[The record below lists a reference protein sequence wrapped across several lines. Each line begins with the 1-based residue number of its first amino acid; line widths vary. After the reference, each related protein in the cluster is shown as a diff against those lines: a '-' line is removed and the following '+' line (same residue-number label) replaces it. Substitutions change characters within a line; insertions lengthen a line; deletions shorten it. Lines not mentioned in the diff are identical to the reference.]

1 MSAKQARG
9 LLVGNIV
16 MWEGN
21 PADLGTV
28 RQIGRRGVLID
39 WENGESGWLDFQD
52 MQRVSVR

>member
-9 LLVGNIV
+9 LLVGTIV

-28 RQIGRRGVLID
+28 RQIGRRGAYID
-39 WENGESGWLDFQD
+39 WENGVSGWLDFQD
-52 MQRVSVR
+52 MAQVSIR